1 MALDKLNL
9 PTNQSDWITRFD
21 VAAMFKI
28 SLVTVHNWTQAGVIR
43 AYRLGSRVYFR
54 RSEIE
59 SALTEIKPKNALA
72 LPLRKE
78 GKCK

>member
-1 MALDKLNL
+1 MGLIKINS
-9 PTNQSDWITRFD
+9 PTNQSDYLTRFD

-59 SALTEIKPKNALA
+59 TALTEIVPKNALA
-72 LPLRKE
+72 LPLRKG
-78 GKCK
+78 GKC

>member
-1 MALDKLNL
+1 MGKQSLNK
-9 PTNQSDWITRFD
+9 PTNQSDYVTRLD

-43 AYRLGSRVYFR
+43 AYRLGCRVYFR

-59 SALTEIKPKNALA
+59 AALTVITPKKATGKPLNKGVNH
-72 LPLRKE
+72 
-78 GKCK
+78 G